1 MLKTGSAT
9 LDAAGISE
17 PRREAGLLL
26 SFAIGRDKT
35 FLIAHND
42 YELTPTEEATFKNA
56 VDRRSAREPLQHITG
71 TQEFFRLD
79 FQVNRDVLI
88 PRPET
93 EIIVEKA
100 LEILES
106 IENPR
111 FCEVGAGSGCISI
124 SILKNLPQ
132 ATAVALDISGKAIE
146 TAKRNAEFHEVD
158 DRLEFYLSDV
168 FNELPAEQFDLIVSN
183 PPYIPDADIAGLEPE
198 VRDFEP
204 INALTDGGNGLS
216 IIRRIVANSPRFLR
230 PGGSLLM
237 EIGFGQSADVESLF
251 SPEIWKSVEVIRDL
265 QSIPRTF
272 NAKLH

>member
-1 MLKTGSAT
+1 MLKTGSVA

-42 YELTPTEEATFKNA
+42 YELTPTEEAAFKNA
-56 VDRRSAREPLQHITG
+56 VDKRSVREPLQHITG

-132 ATAVALDISGKAIE
+132 ATAVALDISAPAIE
-146 TAKRNAEFHEVD
+146 TAKRNAVFHEVD

-168 FNELPAEQFDLIVSN
+168 FSKLPTEQFDLIVSN

-204 INALTDGGNGLS
+204 LSALTDGGDGLS
-216 IIRRIVANSPRFLR
+216 IIRRIVVNSPRFLR

-237 EIGFGQSADVESLF
+237 EIGFGQSAEVESLF